1 MFGKCVR
8 SFMEQMGI
16 LAIIFTFLSLIFPDK
31 IQIRLWY
38 FAVCIVVP
46 IHLFGFFTFQLR
58 LFSSRIWIRR
68 TIVISFSVFVMT
80 VMEYIFGY
88 FRLEF
93 DYLIVSCIAILLFII
108 WAVFAY
114 YVADK
119 IEQQN
124 LKLINQKLDEKN
136 SKKME

>member
-16 LAIIFTFLSLIFPDK
+16 LAFIFTFLSLIFPDK
-31 IQIRLWY
+31 IQPKLWY

-46 IHLFGFFTFQLR
+46 IHFFGFFTFQLR
-58 LFSSRIWIRR
+58 LFSSRIWVRR
-68 TIVISFSVFVMT
+68 MIVISFSIFIMIA
-80 VMEYIFGY
+80 MNYLFGY

-93 DYLIVSCIAILLFII
+93 DYLIVLGIALLFFII

-136 SKKME
+136 QRK